1 MNVNEKLLRK
11 DRKLLFSF
19 LVSIVVSL
27 VLTIYNA
34 VFGLV
39 NHVIFNACGA
49 IYYLIL
55 LIIRT
60 IIFIEEYRWMK
71 KGIKMKKS
79 TYLFNSV
86 LMIIIS
92 VSLVGVACWM
102 IYRQNP
108 VKLSNVP
115 IIILAVFAGYKIFS
129 VVKRLIEYRKEKNAY
144 TRQVLNVTL
153 ISAVVTLLTF
163 QNTFIVVCGGFSKRM
178 VIFSILSSVFA
189 VVLLEAVSIL
199 FCYIGVKE
207 FNKEKQSAENK

>member
-1 MNVNEKLLRK
+1 MNINEKLLKK

-34 VFGLV
+34 IIGLV
-39 NHVIFNACGA
+39 NHVIWNACGA

-60 IIFIEEYRWMK
+60 IIFAEEYRWMK
-71 KGIKMKKS
+71 KGIKMKKA
-79 TYLFNSV
+79 TYIFNSV
-86 LMIIIS
+86 LMSIIT
-92 VSLVGVACWM
+92 VSLAGVACWM

-115 IIILAVFAGYKIFS
+115 IIILAIFSGYKIFS
-129 VVKRLIEYRKEKNAY
+129 VVKRLIEYQKEKNVY

-163 QNTFIVVCGGFSKRM
+163 QNTFIVVYGGFSRRM
-178 VIFSILSSVFA
+178 VVYSVLSSAFA
-189 VVLLEAVSIL
+189 VILLETVSIL
-199 FCYIGVKE
+199 FFYTGIKE
-207 FNKEKQSAENK
+207 FNKERRSL

>member
-1 MNVNEKLLRK
+1 MNINEKLLRK

-34 VFGLV
+34 IFGLV
-39 NHVIFNACGA
+39 NHVIWNACGA
-49 IYYLIL
+49 VYYLIL

-71 KGIKMKKS
+71 KGSKMKKS
-79 TYLFNSV
+79 TYIFNSV
-86 LMIIIS
+86 LMIIIT

-129 VVKRLIEYRKEKNAY
+129 AVKRLVEYREEKNAY

-153 ISAVVTLLTF
+153 ISAGVTLLTF

-178 VIFSILSSVFA
+178 VIFSILSSVFT
-189 VVLLEAVSIL
+189 VILLEVVSIL
-199 FCYIGVKE
+199 FFHIGVKE
-207 FNKEKQSAENK
+207 FNREKQSL

>member
-11 DRKLLFSF
+11 DRKLLLSF
-19 LVSIVVSL
+19 LVSIIVSL
-27 VLTIYNA
+27 VLMIYNA
-34 VFGLV
+34 VFGLM
-39 NHVIFNACGA
+39 NHVIWNACGA

-79 TYLFNSV
+79 TYIVNSV
-86 LMIIIS
+86 LMIIIT

-108 VKLSNVP
+108 VKLSNLP
-115 IIILAVFAGYKIFS
+115 IIILAVFAGYKVFA
-129 VVKRLIEYRKEKNAY
+129 VVKWFIEYQKEKNVY

-153 ISAVVTLLTF
+153 ISAGVTLLTF

-178 VIFSILSSVFA
+178 VLFSILSSVFA
-189 VVLLEAVSIL
+189 VILLEVVSIL
-199 FCYIGVKE
+199 FCYMGVKE
-207 FNKEKQSAENK
+207 FNKEKQSV